1 MLRAPRSICLGLLTL
16 AAPVAAVLAAPLA
29 APNGAGTLFAAQ
41 ALDATPNPA
50 AGTAPALSVEQAR
63 AAARRILAALQS
75 RDAQARF
82 AQFAPE
88 MQAITSPSMIEATMR
103 TQPRVLSY
111 ELLSVRSGL
120 NNSIV
125 EAELR
130 TQAGN
135 RVVFMVL
142 NRDGRIERYYL
153 DRSDDKNS
161 LVALQFV
168 KAVSTGHF
176 ITAHSFLA
184 PDLQKEI
191 TPASLQSKWQEL
203 QKQTG
208 QFVQVG
214 RAVEAE
220 RSKDSQLV
228 LVNVQFNRLSDNLFV
243 ILNSSNQIVGL
254 DFPEILTGPASVR

>member
-1 MLRAPRSICLGLLTL
+1 MLRAPRSISLGLLTL
-16 AAPVAAVLAAPLA
+16 AALLAAPLA
-29 APNGAGTLFAAQ
+29 APNGAGTLPAAQ
-41 ALDATPNPA
+41 ALDATPNQA

-75 RDAQARF
+75 GDAQARF
-82 AQFAPE
+82 AQFSPE
-88 MQAITSPSMIEATMR
+88 MQAITSPSMIAATMR

>member
-1 MLRAPRSICLGLLTL
+1 MLRAPRFTSPGLLML
-16 AAPVAAVLAAPLA
+16 AALLAA
-29 APNGAGTLFAAQ
+29 APCAESL
-41 ALDATPNPA
+41 PA
-50 AGTAPALSVEQAR
+50 AWAQDARSSQATTTAPALSVEQAR
-63 AAARRILAALQS
+63 AAAQRILAALQS
-75 RDAQARF
+75 GDAKARY
-82 AQFAPE
+82 AQFSPE
-88 MQAITSPSMIEATMR
+88 MQAITSPAMIAATMR

-111 ELLSVRSGL
+111 ELLSVRSGIS
-120 NNSIV
+120 NSIV

-142 NRDGRIERYYL
+142 NREGRIERYYI
-153 DRSDDKNS
+153 DRSDDNDS

-191 TPASLQSKWQEL
+191 TPASLQAKWLEL
-203 QKQTG
+203 QRETG
-208 QFVQVG
+208 QFVRVG

-220 RSKDSQLV
+220 RNDDTRLV

-243 ILNSSNQIVGL
+243 IFNASNQIVGL

>member
-1 MLRAPRSICLGLLTL
+1 MLRAPRFTSKVLLML
-16 AAPVAAVLAAPLA
+16 AALLA
-29 APNGAGTLFAAQ
+29 APNGAATPPAAQ
-41 ALDATPNPA
+41 AQDATPTQA
-50 AGTAPALSVEQAR
+50 ATTAPALSVDQAR

-75 RDAQARF
+75 GDAKARYD
-82 AQFAPE
+82 QFSPE
-88 MQAITSPSMIEATMR
+88 MQAITSPSMIAATMR
-103 TQPRVLSY
+103 TQPKVLSY
-111 ELLSVRSGL
+111 ELLSVRSGI

-125 EAELR
+125 EAELK
-130 TQAGN
+130 TQLGN

-142 NRDGRIERYYL
+142 NRQGRIERYYI
-153 DRSDDKNS
+153 DRSDDSNS

-191 TPASLQSKWQEL
+191 SPASLQSKWQEL
-203 QKQTG
+203 QKETG
-208 QFVQVG
+208 QFVRVG

-220 RSKDSQLV
+220 RSNESQLV

-243 ILNSSNQIVGL
+243 IFNSSNQIVGL
-254 DFPEILTGPASVR
+254 DFPEILTGAAPLR